1 MALGENAKRV
11 VASLLIAA
19 FAAISTYAVFQLFPF
34 LATAERW
41 TIDFR
46 IANLSLQDFRT
57 PKWRNFL
64 LGRCLHDV
72 TEVETVQV
80 VGL

>member
-19 FAAISTYAVFQLFPF
+19 FATIATYGVFQLFPF

-41 TIDFR
+41 T
-46 IANLSLQDFRT
+46 
-57 PKWRNFL
+57 
-64 LGRCLHDV
+64 
-72 TEVETVQV
+72 
-80 VGL
+80 